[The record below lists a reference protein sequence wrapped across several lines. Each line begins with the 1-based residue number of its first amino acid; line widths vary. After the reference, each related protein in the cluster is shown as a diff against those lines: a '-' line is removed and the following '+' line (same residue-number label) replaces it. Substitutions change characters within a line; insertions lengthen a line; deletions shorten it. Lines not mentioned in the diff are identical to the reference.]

1 MTTNGPTKPGGARAD
16 LQQAVQNLFSALE
29 QEARARQ
36 PKAEALLKALATD
49 EPPAQDGEQP
59 ERDASA

>member
-1 MTTNGPTKPGGARAD
+1 MTNGGAE
-16 LQQAVQNLFSALE
+16 LQQAVQNLFDALE

-49 EPPAQDGEQP
+49 EPPQYGEQP
-59 ERDASA
+59 ERDDDKPSD